1 MSFSGILFVLV
12 LALVVFG
19 PKKSME
25 IAKQVGRV
33 VGELKRVSSRFQSQV
48 EDELQNPK
56 TAAATPVEYPISKVE
71 QTEFRFG

>member
-19 PKKSME
+19 PKKSIE

-33 VGELKRVSSRFQSQV
+33 LGELKRVSGRFQSQL
-48 EDELQNPK
+48 EELQNPK
-56 TAAATPVEYPISKVE
+56 TAASAQIEYPTAPTE
-71 QTEFRFG
+71 QTKINFG

>member
-19 PKKSME
+19 PKKSIE
-25 IAKQVGRV
+25 IAKQVGRGI
-33 VGELKRVSSRFQSQV
+33 GELKRVSSRFQSQL

-56 TAAATPVEYPISKVE
+56 IAAPAPIEHPISTIE
-71 QTEFRFG
+71 QTEI